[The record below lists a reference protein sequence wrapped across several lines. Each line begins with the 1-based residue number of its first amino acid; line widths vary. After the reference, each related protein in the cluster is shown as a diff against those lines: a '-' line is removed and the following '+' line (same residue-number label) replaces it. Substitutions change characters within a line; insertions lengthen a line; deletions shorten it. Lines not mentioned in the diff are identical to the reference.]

1 MDKVALVTG
10 SSSGIGFETSLAL
23 ARNGYHTFAT
33 MRNLGKDEKIKQII
47 EKEDLSIEILELD
60 VDSEESV
67 NRAIKTVSEKKGRI
81 DVLVN
86 NAGYGMWGTVED
98 VSIDEFKEQFETNF
112 FSIIRLIQK
121 VAPIMRKQNSGN
133 IVNISSVAGRI
144 GFPVSP
150 AYISSKFALEGLS
163 ESLRFE
169 LIPFGI
175 NLIIIEPGV
184 IKTNF
189 FDSMK
194 MSEKSQQDSTY
205 KEITD
210 KVISGVKMMAE
221 MGTHPKE
228 VANVVIKTLG
238 EEKPLPRY
246 VIGNDA
252 MMFLE
257 AKKMKTDIEFE
268 NYLKKELYGELID
281 LDSFMYDFFI
291 FLVVKLIY
299 SFN

>member
-1 MDKVALVTG
+1 MGKIALVTG
-10 SSSGIGFETSLAL
+10 CSSGIGLETSLAL
-23 ARNGYHTFAT
+23 GREGFYTFAT
-33 MRNLGKDEKIKQII
+33 MRDLNKNHEIKQSI
-47 EKEDLSIEILELD
+47 EKENLPIEIIEMD
-60 VDSEESV
+60 VDDDQSV
-67 NRAIKTVSEKKGRI
+67 NSAVKNILAKKEKI
-81 DVLVN
+81 DILVN

-98 VSIDEFKEQFETNF
+98 VSIQEFKEQFETNF
-112 FSIIRLIQK
+112 FAIIRMIQK
-121 VAPIMRKQNSGN
+121 IAPIMRKQNNGH

-169 LIPFGI
+169 LMPFGI
-175 NLIIIEPGV
+175 NVIIIEPGV

-189 FDSMK
+189 FNSMK
-194 MSEKSQQDSTY
+194 MSKNSQ
-205 KEITD
+205 KESAYNDITD
-210 KVISGVKMMAE
+210 RVISGVKMMAE

-228 VANVVIKTLG
+228 VADTIIKAIK

-246 VIGNDA
+246 IVGNDA

-268 NYLKKELYGELID
+268 NYLKKELYGE
-281 LDSFMYDFFI
+281 
-291 FLVVKLIY
+291 
-299 SFN
+299 

>member
-1 MDKVALVTG
+1 MDKIALVTG

-23 ARNGYHTFAT
+23 ARNGFHTFAT
-33 MRNLGKDEKIKQII
+33 MRDLSKDEEIKQII
-47 EKEDLSIEILELD
+47 KKEDLSIEILELD

-67 NRAIKTVSEKKGRI
+67 NQAIKIIFEKKGRI

-121 VAPIMRKQNSGN
+121 VAPIMRKQGSGN

-169 LIPFGI
+169 LMPFGI
-175 NLIIIEPGV
+175 NVIIIEPGV

-194 MSEKSQQDSTY
+194 MSEKSQQNSTY

-268 NYLKKELYGELID
+268 NYLKKELYGE
-281 LDSFMYDFFI
+281 
-291 FLVVKLIY
+291 
-299 SFN
+299 